1 MVFSGPN
8 GSGKSNIFDAIK
20 FVFGDL
26 SARSLR
32 ASKMSEVI
40 FDGVPTTPASK
51 SAYVNLRLDNR
62 DRKLPMDRDIVTIG
76 RRVNRQGIS
85 RYLLNG
91 HTVSRNQLVN
101 LLSMAGLYSSGYNM
115 VMQGTITKLAE
126 ITPDERR
133 KVIEDFVG
141 ISEYNTKKNEA
152 RVHLRQAETNL
163 RIADARIGDVQSR
176 LENLEEERN
185 DAFRYQFIQDE
196 IRKLEAI
203 LVSSQLAENHDL
215 SLRLT
220 TQYEQEQGQVDS
232 LRHQREQLQNKRRE
246 IEVARRDFD
255 QHVVAQGNQELIRVQ
270 QQLGDSMASIARLKS
285 EIEASKVNLRRFTKL
300 RLERIDQLK
309 VLNATLKD
317 AREQLIKLT
326 RNKAQLDHAV
336 FEKKEQFIQT
346 AEQYSQLKHEAD
358 ANRNKLLKLE
368 DVLRNL
374 EKQQSDVD
382 SQLQASRLKDQ
393 FLSTSLKNMEE
404 RRTSFQTSLA
414 SLEGNLADFKVLH
427 NAETQN
433 ISRITQAT
441 TTSFQ
446 KKEELVLEIE
456 GAQNTARTA
465 KDVLTEFEVQRE
477 LLNKV
482 ASEELALQTIEEM
495 GDVGA
500 IPGIYGR
507 LHHLININKRFQKAL
522 HTASQGWDQALVVK
536 DIVTALRCIETLKRL
551 KQGRIKLLPLTE
563 IDNVPKISPPNI
575 NGVIGL
581 ATEFVRTEK
590 LYQDL
595 IAFVFG
601 DTIVTSGEKS
611 AFLVA
616 KAGFRAVDLQGN
628 LYEPG
633 GGIESGFYRAPI
645 NIAALA
651 PSLKAVDGLSQGV
664 RTLEQLLSKSRRDL
678 SSLDQDI
685 QHLREDYTKRSNVLT
700 IISKDIDV
708 VTSNIDR
715 TRHNLRTLNRK
726 IRNIITS
733 LDTSQEEQERLQS
746 RKQPFL
752 KTLRRLRYQRT
763 QLTSKS
769 SQNQQLLQVEGE
781 HDTIASELDELTKQQ
796 LSLSHD
802 LSLLEAQVSTNLK
815 PEQNRVRRDIRTLS
829 TQVKR
834 LQKNLTQSQDNLT
847 SLTEHFKQLE
857 ASKTELS
864 HTLSTIA
871 DERRIFEKQV
881 DAVDKQ
887 LHEITQTYEPIT
899 AKLHQLDLELQRQN
913 LEKQSLNTRLQ
924 TLGYPEPLEYDPREI
939 KNINSSLDLM
949 RFEFQQLGSIN
960 QLAPDQ
966 YHEQQQK
973 YKQLSIRRNQL
984 EQERKSILDFMDE
997 IERRKREA
1005 FLEAYTQVNTNFSY
1019 FFEKLTGGG
1028 NGWLSLQNPEEPFA
1042 GGLDIFVQFPGKAA
1056 RLVAS
1061 ASGGEKSVVAV
1072 VFIFAIQHLSPA
1084 SIYLFDEIDAHL
1096 DHHNAERLADL
1107 LREQAAD
1114 SQFIVITLRDVI
1126 LDRAEKLFGVYIQ
1139 NGLSRVV
1146 STKLPEL
1153 VA

>member
-20 FVFGDL
+20 FVLGDL

-40 FDGVPTTPASK
+40 FDGVPNTPASK

-185 DAFRYQFIQDE
+185 DAFRYQFIQNE

-220 TQYEQEQGQVDS
+220 TQYEQEQGQADS
-232 LRHQREQLQNKRRE
+232 LRHQREQLQKKRRE

-309 VLNATLKD
+309 ELNTTLKD
-317 AREQLIKLT
+317 AREQLTKLT
-326 RNKAQLDHAV
+326 RNKTQLDHAIS
-336 FEKKEQFIQT
+336 EKKDQFIRT
-346 AEQYSQLKHEAD
+346 AEQYSQLKHEAN
-358 ANRNKLLKLE
+358 ANRNKLQKLE

-374 EKQQSDVD
+374 EKQQSDID
-382 SQLQASRLKDQ
+382 RQLQASRLKDQ

-404 RRTSFQTSLA
+404 KRTNFQTSLA

-441 TTSFQ
+441 KTSFQ
-446 KKEELVLEIE
+446 KKEELGLEIE

-507 LHHLININKRFQKAL
+507 LHNLIKINKRFQKAL
-522 HTASQGWDQALVVK
+522 NTASQGWDQALVVK

-551 KQGRIKLLPLTE
+551 QQGRIKLLPLTE
-563 IDNVPKISPPNI
+563 IVNVPRISPPNI

-590 LYQDL
+590 PYHDL
-595 IAFVFG
+595 VAFVFG

-628 LYEPG
+628 LYQPG

-651 PSLKAVDGLSQGV
+651 PSLKAVDGLSQSV

-733 LDTSQEEQERLQS
+733 LDTSKEEQEHLQS

-752 KTLRRLRYQRT
+752 KTLRQLRYQRT
-763 QLTSKS
+763 RLTSKTS
-769 SQNQQLLQVEGE
+769 RNQQLLQVEGE

-802 LSLLEAQVSTNLK
+802 LNLLEAQVSTNLK

-847 SLTEHFKQLE
+847 SLTENFNQLE
-857 ASKTELS
+857 ASKTELT

-871 DERRIFEKQV
+871 DERRTFEKQV

-913 LEKQSLNTRLQ
+913 LEKQSLHTRLQ

-949 RFEFQQLGSIN
+949 HFEFQQLGSIN
-960 QLAPDQ
+960 QIAPDQ

-1005 FLEAYTQVNTNFSY
+1005 FLEAYTQVNTTCSY

-1028 NGWLSLQNPEEPFA
+1028 NGWLSLQYPEEPFA

-1107 LREQAAD
+1107 LREQAAA